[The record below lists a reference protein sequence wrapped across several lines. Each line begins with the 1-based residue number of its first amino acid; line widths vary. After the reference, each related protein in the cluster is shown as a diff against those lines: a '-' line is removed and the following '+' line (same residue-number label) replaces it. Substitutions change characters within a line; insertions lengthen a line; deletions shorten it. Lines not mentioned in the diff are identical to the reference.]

1 MFDWLFQWIHDN
13 EIIKLL
19 VSSVGYIFVGI
30 LTWLGAWQASKISKQ
45 NLEDARQATPPELL
59 RLEKWSKILKD
70 SMEYPTEIK
79 DKLDMKAIVHTYNV
93 VLARAT
99 QENRV
104 VEQVMRLGIEYV
116 DVRDA
121 LISIKVGSGNGIYP
135 KRSWKNNIGTIMLI
149 IYFIAIFIIFPL
161 AIVKMFNGINL
172 LENGLFSLWL
182 FIY

>member
-1 MFDWLFQWIHDN
+1 MIDWLFHWIYDN
-13 EIIKLL
+13 EVLKLL
-19 VSSVGYIFVGI
+19 VPSVGYIFVGI

-45 NLEDARQATPPELL
+45 NLEDVRQATPPELL

-70 SMEYPTEIK
+70 SVEYPTEIK

-104 VEQVMRLGIEYV
+104 VEQVMRLGIEYA

-121 LISIKVGSGNGIYP
+121 LISIKIGSGNGIYP
-135 KRSWKNNIGTIMLI
+135 KKSWKNNIGTVMFI
-149 IYFIAIFIIFPL
+149 IYSIFIYIIFLYSLLKYL
-161 AIVKMFNGINL
+161 A
-172 LENGLFSLWL
+172 E
-182 FIY
+182 